1 VAGTWARIVLL
12 DAVMVIGTLRFL
24 PPPSRRLEVLEILRY
39 LQGPAETE
47 PGCEGFRIYEDHGPE
62 PGIVLVERWGSEAA
76 LESHIRSD
84 AFRSIVAALELS
96 RCPPDVRFDH
106 VSATEAEELIERV
119 RLGRGGPDSVNSS
132 ERTAR

>member
-1 VAGTWARIVLL
+1 MWARIVLL

-24 PPPSRRLEVLEILRY
+24 PPPSRRLEVMEILRY

-47 PGCEGFRIYEDHGPE
+47 PGCESFRIYEDHGPE

-84 AFRSIVAALELS
+84 AFRSIVTALELS
-96 RCPPDVRFDH
+96 SCPPDVRFDH
-106 VSATEAEELIERV
+106 VSATEEEELIERV
-119 RLGRGGPDSVNSS
+119 RLGRGGPDSVTSR
-132 ERTAR
+132 EQTAR

>member
-1 VAGTWARIVLL
+1 VLL
-12 DAVMVIGTLRFL
+12 KTVMVVGTLRFL

-39 LQGPAETE
+39 LQGPVQTQN
-47 PGCEGFRIYEDHGPE
+47 GCESFRIYEDHGPE
-62 PGIVLVERWGSEAA
+62 PGIVLVERWGSQAA

-96 RCPPDVRFDH
+96 SCPPEVRFDH
-106 VSATEAEELIERV
+106 VTATEEEAPIERA